1 MNDILISRGYLK
13 DGEMTLT
20 DWMTR
25 LDDTELRLNNDSLVC
40 IMNNAV
46 SYYLE
51 EISERRRNDTDRLD
65 DKVG

>member
-25 LDDTELRLNNDSLVC
+25 LDDALYLIND
-40 IMNNAV
+40 
-46 SYYLE
+46 
-51 EISERRRNDTDRLD
+51 
-65 DKVG
+65 